1 MDDFASMSD
10 EALRQYVYGNK
21 ESDRQA
27 TSALSVFP
35 RQLGHS
41 LFARITRTV
50 VNHET
55 DDWPGDYDRLYAL
68 ISKVVAQSNL
78 TADAKPLLTRRL
90 IERVAELEKR
100 WPKLKPR

>member
-1 MDDFASMSD
+1 MGDTSQGFDHFPVAQLDPEISHSLSKDRLTD
-10 EALRQYVYGNK
+10 EPV
-21 ESDRQA
+21 EE
-27 TSALSVFP
+27 
-35 RQLGHS
+35 LGHS

-68 ISKVVAQSNL
+68 ICRVVAHSKL
-78 TADAKPLLTRRL
+78 SDDAKPLLTRRL
-90 IERVAELEKR
+90 IERLGELEKR